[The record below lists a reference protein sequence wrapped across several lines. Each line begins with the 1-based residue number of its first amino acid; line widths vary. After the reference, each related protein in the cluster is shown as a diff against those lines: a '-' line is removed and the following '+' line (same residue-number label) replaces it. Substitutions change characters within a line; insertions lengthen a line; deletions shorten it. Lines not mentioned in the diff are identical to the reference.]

1 MDITKRVRHD
11 HAEIRSLAQRILASM
26 EGEDAGS
33 RDTNFALY
41 DKEVRCHLD
50 AFEDVFIARMAS
62 DQAAADAANDIAD
75 EHRAIRK
82 SLRKLNRRHK
92 DSAEWTEEFRS
103 LSDRFES
110 LCHRHEALVARTV
123 SVHDNAQLDYDYEQ
137 VKLSQMKGRS
147 GWTKAL
153 IALGATGAL
162 AGAAYLANRFGA
174 ADRVRSLADRLP
186 NRAGSRRQGESSGMA
201 NTEVVV
207 IESEVVEVV
216 PVPVPVA
223 VDASAMGSSGTRT
236 AGTSDP
242 GTSTATGSRKANEHV
257 SELTGS
263 SSPSTDYNV
272 SSSFADVESARR

>member
-11 HAEIRSLAQRILASM
+11 HAEIRSLSQRILSSM
-26 EGEDAGS
+26 EGDDAGS

-41 DKEVRCHLD
+41 DKEVRRHLE
-50 AFEDVFIARMAS
+50 AFEDVFIARMAK

-92 DSAEWTEEFRS
+92 DTAEWTEEFRS
-103 LSDRFES
+103 LSERFES

-123 SVHDNAQLDYDYEQ
+123 TVHDNAQLDYDYEQ
-137 VKLSQMKGRS
+137 VKLSAMQGRS

-162 AGAAYLANRFGA
+162 AGAAYLANRYGA
-174 ADRVRSLADRLP
+174 TERVKGLADRLP
-186 NRAGSRRQGESSGMA
+186 MGGSTSKGKSKSKSAGSE
-201 NTEVVV
+201 TDVVI
-207 IESEVVEVV
+207 IESEIVEVV
-216 PVPVPVA
+216 PVPVPVP
-223 VDASAMGSSGTRT
+223 VETGASKPTRTTGTAGSGSST
-236 AGTSDP
+236 AGKRA
-242 GTSTATGSRKANEHV
+242 GNEHV

-263 SSPSTDYNV
+263 SSPSTDYNA
-272 SSSFADVESARR
+272 SSSFAQAESTRR